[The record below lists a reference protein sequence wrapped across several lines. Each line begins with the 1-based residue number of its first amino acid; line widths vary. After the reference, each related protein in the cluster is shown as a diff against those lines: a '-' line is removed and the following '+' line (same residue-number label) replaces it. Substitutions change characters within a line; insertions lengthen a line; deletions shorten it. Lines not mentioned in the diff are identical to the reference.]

1 MGGKATE
8 QVRLFRAGVLACFFG
23 SGIASLMLE
32 VVWARILGTV
42 FGNTVLASSTV
53 LAAFMLGLAVG
64 SVVIGKQV
72 DRCARPLVLYGL
84 LEIGIG
90 LYALLFPWITQAG
103 SSFYIW
109 FYRSYAP
116 GYWTLNAVRLGLSLL
131 FLLAPTILMGGTL
144 PVLTRHLGTGQGEP
158 GREAGYLYS
167 ANTWGGV
174 AGCVLAGFILLEALG
189 VNGSL
194 YAAGTTAIAV
204 GLLGATLGRLA
215 SKRSVPAPTSA
226 QPPRRAGAK
235 APSLSPGAYRL
246 VVAAFAVTGF
256 CSLACEVLWTRIL
269 LFVLGTTVYA
279 FAAMLGT
286 FLLGMALGASASS
299 RWLAPR
305 VRQPLA
311 WFGGLEVLVGLS
323 TLLSVFLLARLGA
336 IDLVWTRG
344 FNWAGGW
351 SFVAA
356 MFADAAVVL
365 FLPTFLMGMVFPVV
379 TTCLLRGEPALGRR
393 LGQAYGAN
401 TVGCVLGSLAA
412 GFVLLPALGTHLGL
426 LVVVGLNLAIGLV
439 LLCQR
444 AGQGAA
450 PRWGLVLPCVGI
462 VGTAFL
468 CTPSDLFWEVVN
480 TYHFPARLSFI
491 REHSAGTVTVHD
503 LTNGDRLVDV
513 DGVDVAGMD
522 FMLRTTQKLQGYLPL
537 CLHPNPR
544 RVVQIGFGSG
554 ETARVGM
561 EFGVPEYTLVEICPA
576 IFEAA
581 RLFSE
586 INHGSYQDP
595 RIRRVIMDGKNFA
608 LLSGEKFD
616 LIMNDSIFPG
626 SSGSS
631 ALYTY
636 DHFLHCR
643 ERLAEGGMFSC
654 WVPLDLRASELGMI
668 LKSFQRVFPHTSF
681 WVASNCLN
689 KHGLILG
696 SLEPLQI
703 DFARVAQV
711 LARPA
716 IKKDL
721 ADIAILDVYD
731 FLDCFVCDEAAIG
744 RMVAAYPINSDERP
758 RLEFSCARRMPWK
771 TRLLQ
776 SLAMLTA
783 HHSPVSA
790 CVTNLPQ
797 PEANQAEMARH
808 FEASTHILRALVGQL
823 AGYPKLRQQE
833 MDLALKCIPGNPHVK
848 SCDAELEQ
856 EIRDLRQALQGL
868 PGNTTLSARLA
879 EKLFLALRYKEA
891 GSLYERIIS
900 ADPAPPQI
908 AFTHL
913 AQIQFSSGGS
923 SAAEE
928 TLLKCLARWP
938 DSAEA
943 HDLLGGIYLKAGR
956 TADARWHLE
965 QALRLQPG
973 NQFYADHYAQVSAR
987 K

>member
-23 SGIASLMLE
+23 SGVASLMLE

-194 YAAGTTAIAV
+194 YAAGSTAIAV

-215 SKRSVPAPTSA
+215 SKRSAPAPTSA

-235 APSLSPGAYRL
+235 APSLSPAAYRL

-336 IDLVWTRG
+336 MD
-344 FNWAGGW
+344 
-351 SFVAA
+351 
-356 MFADAAVVL
+356 FALDWRVQ
-365 FLPTFLMGMVFPVV
+365 
-379 TTCLLRGEPALGRR
+379 LGRR
-393 LGQAYGAN
+393 VEFCCGYVCGRRSRFVPAHLSHGHGFPGGDHLPFAGRAGLGPAFGTSYGAN

-426 LVVVGLNLAIGLV
+426 LVVVGLNLAIGLL

-444 AGQGAA
+444 AGQAAA
-450 PRWGLVLPCVGI
+450 PRWGLVLPCVGV

-468 CTPSDLFWEVVN
+468 CTPSDLF
-480 TYHFPARLSFI
+480 L
-491 REHSAGTVTVHD
+491 G
-503 LTNGDRLVDV
+503 G
-513 DGVDVAGMD
+513 
-522 FMLRTTQKLQGYLPL
+522 
-537 CLHPNPR
+537 
-544 RVVQIGFGSG
+544 
-554 ETARVGM
+554 
-561 EFGVPEYTLVEICPA
+561 
-576 IFEAA
+576 
-581 RLFSE
+581 
-586 INHGSYQDP
+586 
-595 RIRRVIMDGKNFA
+595 
-608 LLSGEKFD
+608 
-616 LIMNDSIFPG
+616 
-626 SSGSS
+626 
-631 ALYTY
+631 
-636 DHFLHCR
+636 R
-643 ERLAEGGMFSC
+643 ER
-654 WVPLDLRASELGMI
+654 VPLPG
-668 LKSFQRVFPHTSF
+668 
-681 WVASNCLN
+681 
-689 KHGLILG
+689 
-696 SLEPLQI
+696 
-703 DFARVAQV
+703 
-711 LARPA
+711 
-716 IKKDL
+716 
-721 ADIAILDVYD
+721 
-731 FLDCFVCDEAAIG
+731 
-744 RMVAAYPINSDERP
+744 
-758 RLEFSCARRMPWK
+758 
-771 TRLLQ
+771 
-776 SLAMLTA
+776 
-783 HHSPVSA
+783 
-790 CVTNLPQ
+790 
-797 PEANQAEMARH
+797 QA
-808 FEASTHILRALVGQL
+808 
-823 AGYPKLRQQE
+823 
-833 MDLALKCIPGNPHVK
+833 
-848 SCDAELEQ
+848 
-856 EIRDLRQALQGL
+856 
-868 PGNTTLSARLA
+868 
-879 EKLFLALRYKEA
+879 
-891 GSLYERIIS
+891 
-900 ADPAPPQI
+900 
-908 AFTHL
+908 
-913 AQIQFSSGGS
+913 
-923 SAAEE
+923 
-928 TLLKCLARWP
+928 
-938 DSAEA
+938 
-943 HDLLGGIYLKAGR
+943 
-956 TADARWHLE
+956 
-965 QALRLQPG
+965 
-973 NQFYADHYAQVSAR
+973 
-987 K
+987 